1 MATIDKN
8 GNIIGMEMPRIL
20 IDTDDDDPNYVN
32 YYSFEHGNEKIFMF
46 IYRKDTFIEV
56 FEIPL
61 SAEALVALPER
72 AFENASDYQEAV
84 HPEISDK
91 FTKYGIYDMNDIELS
106 KAYHSMVMFART
118 NHIYTFGYSSIH
130 EFETNEELLNYLT
143 NIEIIEESYVEF
155 IPTFEG
161 NLVKHA
167 KSELLR
173 AKMITKPKDKDDID
187 AHYNNMI
194 AKNVLDLIDTF
205 SKAGHSGFSASMT
218 RAIFDLLSG
227 FKTLTPITANPD
239 EWTDVSHFSD
249 DKPGTIYQNNRDSS
263 FFSYDGLQTWQS
275 VEENTKHEIIMKYAN
290 LIMPIVN
297 INEVIEEHGTKS
309 AAGILLISQD
319 TKKLLLGKRS
329 QEDAEAGTWGLITLD
344 LNIEINN
351 NEDAKN
357 ETLKLFR
364 SQFGYDGNIELNE
377 ILVNTADDFRF
388 YNYIGIVDTEFIPQ
402 LNWEI
407 EKYQWFNY
415 EELINANN
423 NKLHYGVKILKDKSI
438 DQIKNY
444 VI

>member
-1 MATIDKN
+1 MSEIDKD
-8 GNIIGMEMPRIL
+8 GNIIGMQTPRIL

-32 YYSFEHGNEKIFMF
+32 YYSFEQGNEKIFMF
-46 IYRKDTFIEV
+46 IYRKDTFNEV

-61 SAEALVALPER
+61 SAEALVALPEQG
-72 AFENASDYQEAV
+72 FENASDYQEAMY
-84 HPEISDK
+84 PEITDK
-91 FTKYGIYDMNDIELS
+91 FTKYGIYNMDDIELS

-118 NHIYTFGYSSIH
+118 NHIYTFGYSSTH
-130 EFETNEELLNYLT
+130 EFETNEELVEYLT
-143 NIEIIEESYVEF
+143 GLELIEESYVEF

-161 NLVKHA
+161 NLVNHA

-173 AKMITKPKDKDDID
+173 AEMITKPKDKNDID
-187 AHYNNMI
+187 AHYNNMV

-227 FKTLTPITANPD
+227 FKTLTPITNDPE
-239 EWTDVSHFSD
+239 EWEDVSSFSD
-249 DKPGTIYQNNRDSS
+249 DEPGTLYQNKRDSS
-263 FFSYDGLQTWQS
+263 FFSYDGLKTWQS
-275 VEENTKHEIIMKYAN
+275 VDENTKHEIIMKYAN

-309 AAGILLISQD
+309 AAGILLIARVSKQ
-319 TKKLLLGKRS
+319 LLLGKRS
-329 QEDAEAGTWGLITLD
+329 KEDAEAGTWGLITLD
-344 LNIEINN
+344 LNTKINN
-351 NEDAKN
+351 NEEAKD

-364 SQFGYDGNIELNE
+364 EQFGYTGNIELNE

-388 YNYIGIVDTEFIPQ
+388 YNYIGIVDKEFMPQ

-407 EKYQWFNY
+407 EKYQWFTY
-415 EELINANN
+415 EDFIAANDD
-423 NKLHYGVKILKDKSI
+423 KLHYGVKILKEKSI

-444 VI
+444 IV